1 MELISKKRFIWF
13 AKYETLIFA
22 WPLRLFLLLFQC
34 LNLNY
39 NQTLPPIILIL
50 SEYCHYIMWS
60 LRISIIVMWTCGAFN
75 LSLWLGTYL
84 AESPKPEDITI
95 IIRECL
101 FKVHR
106 MCACVV
112 VLSCVC
118 RFKATATVWPTTGL
132 LI

>member
-1 MELISKKRFIWF
+1 MNIAIRFGG
-13 AKYETLIFA
+13 
-22 WPLRLFLLLFQC
+22 
-34 LNLNY
+34 
-39 NQTLPPIILIL
+39 
-50 SEYCHYIMWS
+50 

-75 LSLWLGTYL
+75 LTLWLCTYL

-101 FKVHR
+101 FKVHT

-118 RFKATATVWPTTGL
+118 RFKATATTATVWPTTGL
-132 LI
+132 RI